1 MKKTPLLK
9 ALLLA
14 TLVSALATRPA
25 DVLKD
30 LKLTQEQLSSQV
42 FEQLT
47 QDYSSPYLSYDS
59 RQAAKQL
66 SAQARATAVRAL
78 YPLVRTYVES
88 DDFRNRYDSWLRG
101 KYHISDTPDPSSTMT
116 SADLRAMINEQLDQT
131 LAAFSNLTPQ
141 LLGLML
147 PEQIA
152 QLQEQMQNA
161 DAPTKA
167 AMSRELTELKQIQPL
182 VTSKPDEFKTRFLAS
197 MKRSMA
203 YHLEE
208 DMKNEEEQLAKAK
221 EQAEEQRDNEA
232 RYQAEKNPNL
242 VIRKKLREFIALAES
257 VDFDAQTQKQG
268 YRVEF
273 VRDDYRGKSR
283 EWKQLYR
290 IGREP
295 VMAARDLARTWLK
308 ELQ

>member
-1 MKKTPLLK
+1 MKKSSFK

-14 TLVSALATRPA
+14 TLVGALATRPA
-25 DVLKD
+25 DVLKE
-30 LKLTQEQLSSQV
+30 LKLTQEEVSSQV

-47 QDYSSPYLSYDS
+47 HDYPSLYLSYDS

-66 SAQARATAVRAL
+66 SAQARATAVRAI
-78 YPLVRTYVES
+78 YPIVRTYVES
-88 DDFRNRYDSWLRG
+88 EDFRSRYDSWLRN
-101 KYHISDTPDPSSTMT
+101 KYHISDTPDPSATMT
-116 SADLRAMINEQLDQT
+116 NADLKALMDEQLDQT

-141 LLGLML
+141 LLAMML
-147 PEQIA
+147 PQQVA
-152 QLQEQMQNA
+152 QLQEQMQGA

-167 AMSRELTELKQIQPL
+167 ALNRELTELKHIQPL
-182 VTSKPDEFKTRFLAS
+182 ATSKPDEFKTRFLAS
-197 MKRSMA
+197 MKRTMA
-203 YHLEE
+203 RQMEQG
-208 DMKNEEEQLAKAK
+208 MKNEEEHLAKAK
-221 EQAEEQRDNEA
+221 EQAEEQRGNEA
-232 RYQAEKNPNL
+232 KYQAEKNPNL
-242 VIRKKLREFIALAES
+242 VVQKKLREFIALAES
-257 VDFDAQTQKQG
+257 VDFDAQTEKRG

-273 VRDDYRGKSR
+273 VKDEHRGKSR